1 MQSMPL
7 PKTCPDPGAPSGS
20 GSRQVTQTFPHT
32 RLGKRGS
39 RIFKRLGE
47 EPARLQRGQQRSQLL
62 HAHLLCPSYQ
72 NVCAP
77 CSPKQSGA
85 HASPVPNHFA
95 GSNVANPTI
104 SQLSNCEGKKKII
117 QYIGIPIIQ
126 LRHNM
131 EVRLSHH
138 ATRILIFLS
147 FLILHSSTVMKVQM
161 SSIKLT
167 VTHGSWWFCAWKT

>member
-1 MQSMPL
+1 MNTLQLTLPNKAGPQLSTAHPTCLRTSLAHVGFAFPELGSNVQSMPL

-104 SQLSNCEGKKKII
+104 SQLSNCEGKKK
-117 QYIGIPIIQ
+117 
-126 LRHNM
+126 
-131 EVRLSHH
+131 
-138 ATRILIFLS
+138 
-147 FLILHSSTVMKVQM
+147 
-161 SSIKLT
+161 
-167 VTHGSWWFCAWKT
+167 